1 MKKKLF
7 VNCSNHASTA
17 WSAAQK
23 AAAEA
28 YGEVVDVKFPAVPME
43 NKYENCHICR
53 RKCEN
58 DEYNDGYNQALEDI
72 AQLVQIE
79 RGKLG
84 SHLKS
89 PEFMYGWDSFG
100 DVIKKVKLNFIAS
113 NKKSSI

>member
-1 MKKKLF
+1 MKKNYL
-7 VNCSNHASTA
+7 SIALTTQA
-17 WSAAQK
+17 LR
-23 AAAEA
+23 
-28 YGEVVDVKFPAVPME
+28 GLME

>member
-1 MKKKLF
+1 MKK
-7 VNCSNHASTA
+7 N
-17 WSAAQK
+17 
-23 AAAEA
+23 
-28 YGEVVDVKFPAVPME
+28 
-43 NKYENCHICR
+43 I
-53 RKCEN
+53 
-58 DEYNDGYNQALEDI
+58 
-72 AQLVQIE
+72 IE

>member
-1 MKKKLF
+1 MPSTLELYQANINNQNKKEF
-7 VNCSNHASTA
+7 NN
-17 WSAAQK
+17 
-23 AAAEA
+23 
-28 YGEVVDVKFPAVPME
+28 ME

-58 DEYNDGYNQALEDI
+58 DGYNDGYNQALEDI

-84 SHLKS
+84 SHLRNA
-89 PEFMYGWDSFG
+89 EFMYGWDSLE
-100 DVIKKVKLNFIAS
+100 DVIKKVKLNIAT